1 MSIVTLRSSENQG
14 GLTNDALAAVNFQ
27 NFFKDPIYFNKD
39 DQVQVTSVTI
49 NQEVNEVI
57 VTELNNTLNYML
69 LPAMDTLGDMPF
81 FNRHRVFLT
90 PGTYTLDALAVEVK
104 TQLNNSV
111 IAQIYEFDFEFDK
124 TATPPGYKATY
135 KQLVKPAANNTGLQG
150 QRYDGS
156 GKVGGKA
163 TALNTPLNIAE
174 FPLVPVTAGANNT
187 YAVDFKNLNG
197 SLETPTKAQQRALLT
212 PVNLNKQLIKPDTA
226 ENGGT
231 DLTQSNNFQ
240 YIFEKGIYA
249 NGGTHEIDIGENFVL
264 DNINLMISFD
274 NSSIKDYVKIKNDA
288 VGPGGALIDNIYEV
302 TGPGANGS
310 ALTYDYDLQ
319 NINDY
324 AGKPTAMSLGTPAA
338 ITGLNNSGNNTIAA
352 PNLGTGYQGGALY
365 TANVTPTDPTKTA
378 AIIHVL
384 AVNGVGAIV
393 QFQIIY
399 GGDGYVVGDVLDV
412 SGNGTAG
419 TGAKLTVGTGG
430 IRQTTAGTN
439 NVAGTALTVGSTYNV
454 FFPNGTVANPT
465 PGGPSF
471 PAATFQELIDNMNSI
486 NLSIK
491 IDSIDATTRRV
502 TAISFND
509 IGLASN
515 NPAFTRLKNV
525 LSHTTKDLIAV
536 DNNGSFTAISTSLV
550 QITAERSQAE
560 VDGSKLRFASR
571 VDGLSGLA
579 TPAAT
584 GTPVYPAN
592 PLPTA
597 LGGNGA
603 FDFGIFSAFENFPIP
618 GGAAGE
624 ERAAIN
630 GTNIPSLKQI
640 DETTGEYVP
649 NGREIVKLLTSNFSE
664 IPLTAAISHG
674 RTNFKLGFVRNQ
686 KRETYEGSIGGL
698 PGKKFILE
706 DADILFETFNGYSK
720 VRRTAFGNSH
730 GTENQWTNLNGLVTV
745 AEYNATDT
753 ISSEPTRRLIF
764 TQNLKTGAGYDPT
777 LNDRLAFNL
786 NNINNLTITYSQP
799 TNAGFTDVVFNL
811 APTTPRNFIK
821 ETIFPLNPV
830 FALSPGLPLNRA
842 NPAGG
847 ADQFLAGVDYIIQ
860 GRYDVKE
867 VPVQDTIR
875 TSGGASAG
883 NAYTNLQHPAGTG
896 DGLSEP
902 TDNYTFTPQGGTG
915 NPDCLQLPIT
925 YTFGLVTNANIDL
938 TNANPQSNGTVD
950 RDKVGFTQF
959 TPSGSSNEILG
970 FDVIENENDPA
981 RLDVQ
986 NKVTVSDF
994 AIETGLPPS
1003 MVVELPDFNIQGYS
1017 GASQDKMKIVA
1028 TIPTEEWGTAPG
1040 TTAGTLHYKP
1050 LFPLPIDV
1058 NLPEDREMYSL
1069 NVRLRNL
1076 DGTLARNLT
1085 NPTTVTF
1092 YKKPREGKEL
1102 ERILDNALQR
1112 RSENQD
1118 QKIAMGT
1125 SEFPRV

>member
-302 TGPGANGS
+302 TGPGANGA

-399 GGDGYVVGDVLDV
+399 GGDGYVVGDVL
-412 SGNGTAG
+412 
-419 TGAKLTVGTGG
+419 
-430 IRQTTAGTN
+430 
-439 NVAGTALTVGSTYNV
+439 
-454 FFPNGTVANPT
+454 
-465 PGGPSF
+465 
-471 PAATFQELIDNMNSI
+471 M
-486 NLSIK
+486 
-491 IDSIDATTRRV
+491 
-502 TAISFND
+502 
-509 IGLASN
+509 
-515 NPAFTRLKNV
+515 
-525 LSHTTKDLIAV
+525 
-536 DNNGSFTAISTSLV
+536 
-550 QITAERSQAE
+550 
-560 VDGSKLRFASR
+560 
-571 VDGLSGLA
+571 
-579 TPAAT
+579 
-584 GTPVYPAN
+584 
-592 PLPTA
+592 
-597 LGGNGA
+597 
-603 FDFGIFSAFENFPIP
+603 
-618 GGAAGE
+618 
-624 ERAAIN
+624 
-630 GTNIPSLKQI
+630 
-640 DETTGEYVP
+640 
-649 NGREIVKLLTSNFSE
+649 
-664 IPLTAAISHG
+664 
-674 RTNFKLGFVRNQ
+674 
-686 KRETYEGSIGGL
+686 
-698 PGKKFILE
+698 
-706 DADILFETFNGYSK
+706 
-720 VRRTAFGNSH
+720 
-730 GTENQWTNLNGLVTV
+730 
-745 AEYNATDT
+745 
-753 ISSEPTRRLIF
+753 
-764 TQNLKTGAGYDPT
+764 
-777 LNDRLAFNL
+777 
-786 NNINNLTITYSQP
+786 
-799 TNAGFTDVVFNL
+799 
-811 APTTPRNFIK
+811 
-821 ETIFPLNPV
+821 
-830 FALSPGLPLNRA
+830 
-842 NPAGG
+842 
-847 ADQFLAGVDYIIQ
+847 
-860 GRYDVKE
+860 
-867 VPVQDTIR
+867 
-875 TSGGASAG
+875 
-883 NAYTNLQHPAGTG
+883 
-896 DGLSEP
+896 
-902 TDNYTFTPQGGTG
+902 
-915 NPDCLQLPIT
+915 
-925 YTFGLVTNANIDL
+925 
-938 TNANPQSNGTVD
+938 
-950 RDKVGFTQF
+950 
-959 TPSGSSNEILG
+959 
-970 FDVIENENDPA
+970 
-981 RLDVQ
+981 
-986 NKVTVSDF
+986 
-994 AIETGLPPS
+994 
-1003 MVVELPDFNIQGYS
+1003 
-1017 GASQDKMKIVA
+1017 
-1028 TIPTEEWGTAPG
+1028 
-1040 TTAGTLHYKP
+1040 
-1050 LFPLPIDV
+1050 
-1058 NLPEDREMYSL
+1058 
-1069 NVRLRNL
+1069 
-1076 DGTLARNLT
+1076 
-1085 NPTTVTF
+1085 
-1092 YKKPREGKEL
+1092 
-1102 ERILDNALQR
+1102 
-1112 RSENQD
+1112 
-1118 QKIAMGT
+1118 
-1125 SEFPRV
+1125 

>member
-81 FNRHRVFLT
+81 FNRHKVFLN

-135 KQLVKPAANNTGLQG
+135 KQLVKPAADNTGLQG

-174 FPLVPVTAGANNT
+174 FPLAPVAPGANNT
-187 YAVDFKNLNG
+187 YAVSFGALNN
-197 SLETPTKAQQRALLT
+197 SLEAPTKAQQRALLT

-231 DLTQSNNFQ
+231 DLTSANNYQ

-249 NGGTHEIDIGENFVL
+249 NGGTHEINIAENFVL
-264 DNINLMISFD
+264 DNINLMISYD
-274 NSSIKDYVKIKNDA
+274 NAAVKDYVKIKNDA
-288 VGPGGALIDNIYEV
+288 VGPGGALVDNIYEV
-302 TGPGANGS
+302 TGPGTNGQ

-324 AGKPTAMSLGTPAA
+324 AGKPTAMSLGSPAA

-352 PNLGTGYQGGALY
+352 PNLGTGYQAGTLY
-365 TANVTPTDPTKTA
+365 TAQVTPTDPTKTA
-378 AIIHVL
+378 AIIHVVT
-384 AVNGVGAIV
+384 VNGTGGIT
-393 QFQIIY
+393 QFQVIY

-412 SGNGTAG
+412 SGNGTAA

-430 IRQTTAGTN
+430 IRQHVGGTN
-439 NVAGTALTVGSTYNV
+439 NPTGTALTVGNTYNV

-471 PAATFQELIDNMNSI
+471 PAATFAELINNMSEI
-486 NLSIK
+486 NLTIK
-491 IDSIDATTRRV
+491 IDAIDATTRRV
-502 TAISFND
+502 TAISFD
-509 IGLASN
+509 GIGLASN
-515 NPAFTRLKNV
+515 NANFTRLKNV

-550 QITAERSQAE
+550 QITAERTQTE
-560 VDGSKLRFASR
+560 VDAGKLRFASR
-571 VDGLSGLA
+571 VDGLCGLA

-603 FDFGIFSAFENFPIP
+603 FDFGIFSAFESFPIP

-630 GTNIPSLKQI
+630 GKSITSLKQI

-649 NGREIVKLLTSNFSE
+649 NGREIVKLLSSNFSE
-664 IPLTAAISHG
+664 IPLTAEVSHG

-686 KRETYEGSIGGL
+686 KRENYEGSAGIGL

-706 DADILFETFNGYSK
+706 DSDILLETFNGYNK
-720 VRRTAFGNSH
+720 VRRQAFGNGH
-730 GTENQWTNLNGLVTV
+730 GTENQWTNLNGLVTIG
-745 AEYNATDT
+745 EYNATDT
-753 ISSEPTRRLIF
+753 INSEPTRRIAF
-764 TQNLKTGAGYDPT
+764 TQNIKTGAGYDPSLADKLAFT
-777 LNDRLAFNL
+777 LNNFND
-786 NNINNLTITYSQP
+786 LTITYSQP
-799 TNAGFTDVVFNL
+799 TNAGFADVVFNL
-811 APTTPRNFIK
+811 SPTTPRNTIK

-830 FALSPGLPLNRA
+830 FALSPGL
-842 NPAGG
+842 
-847 ADQFLAGVDYIIQ
+847 
-860 GRYDVKE
+860 
-867 VPVQDTIR
+867 
-875 TSGGASAG
+875 
-883 NAYTNLQHPAGTG
+883 
-896 DGLSEP
+896 
-902 TDNYTFTPQGGTG
+902 
-915 NPDCLQLPIT
+915 
-925 YTFGLVTNANIDL
+925 
-938 TNANPQSNGTVD
+938 
-950 RDKVGFTQF
+950 
-959 TPSGSSNEILG
+959 SS
-970 FDVIENENDPA
+970 
-981 RLDVQ
+981 
-986 NKVTVSDF
+986 
-994 AIETGLPPS
+994 
-1003 MVVELPDFNIQGYS
+1003 
-1017 GASQDKMKIVA
+1017 
-1028 TIPTEEWGTAPG
+1028 
-1040 TTAGTLHYKP
+1040 
-1050 LFPLPIDV
+1050 
-1058 NLPEDREMYSL
+1058 
-1069 NVRLRNL
+1069 
-1076 DGTLARNLT
+1076 
-1085 NPTTVTF
+1085 
-1092 YKKPREGKEL
+1092 
-1102 ERILDNALQR
+1102 
-1112 RSENQD
+1112 
-1118 QKIAMGT
+1118 
-1125 SEFPRV
+1125 

>member
-1 MSIVTLRSSENQG
+1 
-14 GLTNDALAAVNFQ
+14 
-27 NFFKDPIYFNKD
+27 
-39 DQVQVTSVTI
+39 
-49 NQEVNEVI
+49 
-57 VTELNNTLNYML
+57 
-69 LPAMDTLGDMPF
+69 MDTLGDMPF

-430 IRQTTAGTN
+430 IRQNTAGTN
-439 NVAGTALTVGSTYNV
+439 NNAGTALTVGSTYNV

-471 PAATFQELIDNMNSI
+471 PAASFQELIDNMNSI

-753 ISSEPTRRLIF
+753 ITSEPTRRLIF

-777 LNDRLAFNL
+777 LNDRLAFTL
-786 NNINNLTITYSQP
+786 NNFNNLTITYSQP
-799 TNAGFTDVVFNL
+799 TNAGFADVVFNL
-811 APTTPRNFIK
+811 APTTPKNFIK